1 MRAFKSP
8 FESYKS
14 KQILFFAI
22 LICSSVSG
30 PKALKKGVCVLR
42 SKELQNIFEI
52 RSKKFGAVVQK
63 SLSEKNILKEKIHR
77 HVFVVY
83 MLN

>member
-1 MRAFKSP
+1 MRVSKSP

-14 KQILFFAI
+14 KQILVFAN

-30 PKALKKGVCVLR
+30 PKALKKLVCVLR
-42 SKELQNIFEI
+42 SEELQNIFEI
-52 RSKKFGAVVQK
+52 GSKKFGAMVQK
-63 SLSEKNILKEKIHR
+63 SFSEKNISKEKIHR
-77 HVFVVY
+77 HVFDVY